1 MKALR
6 LLGPNDLQLQDIERP
21 ELEDGWCRIKV
32 LRVGVCGSDISSI
45 AGKLIFT
52 HFPITPGHEFSGII
66 TETRNCQK
74 FHTGMYVTANPIFS
88 CGECEACQK
97 GELNHCTQTEVL
109 GVVSHDGCYAE
120 EVVVPEKMLFEIP
133 ENVPAERGAMI
144 EPVTVALTALKKACV
159 KEGSKVAVFGAG
171 NIGLV
176 VIGLAK
182 SLGAQE
188 VLAVDM
194 VEDRLKVAVQM
205 GADRTVTVTDLEN
218 HIDDYSSHYDCLIDG
233 VGIESVM
240 ALMVK
245 MVKPGGHI
253 DVYGVPKGT
262 YLVPVQAAFV
272 KDVTI
277 STSRLYGYD
286 MSEAIRIV
294 ADENSIDFDPMI
306 THRVSLQEFSELSKK
321 IVNREVDSIKVILE
335 VNEK

>member
-6 LLGPNDLQLQDIERP
+6 LLGPNNLQLQDIERP
-21 ELEDGWCRIKV
+21 KLEDGWCRIKV

-45 AGKLIFT
+45 SGKLIFT
-52 HFPITPGHEFSGII
+52 RFPITPGHEFSGII
-66 TETRNCQK
+66 TETKNCHRFK
-74 FHTGMYVTANPIFS
+74 TGMYVTANPIFS

-120 EVVVPEKMLFEIP
+120 EVAVPENMLFEIP

-144 EPVTVALTALKKACV
+144 EPVTVALTALKKAHV
-159 KEGSKVAVFGAG
+159 KKGSRVAIFGAG

-176 VIGLAK
+176 IIGLAK
-182 SLGAQE
+182 SLGAEE
-188 VLAVDM
+188 VLAIDM
-194 VEDRLKVAVQM
+194 IEDRLQIAKQM
-205 GADRTVTVTDLEN
+205 GADKAVTVNDLEN
-218 HIDDYSSHYDCLIDG
+218 NIKDYDSCYDCLIDG
-233 VGIESVM
+233 VGIENVM
-240 ALMVK
+240 SLMVR

-253 DVYGVPKGT
+253 DIYGVPKGT
-262 YLVPVQAAFV
+262 YPVPVQAAFV

-306 THRVSLQEFSELSKK
+306 THRVSLEEFAELSRK